1 MANFCSKCGEPL
13 SPDAKF
19 CSACGAKVN
28 SPVNLSKTAETTNA
42 LTDDERGNNPVHGGE
57 RVPDKGIYENF
68 LRRDGRLNRWRYFK
82 RIMLVGLVEFLIILV
97 IFAMNMNALGQLSSA
112 GGIAF
117 KFLLAVGQ
125 IPLFCLM
132 VRRLHDCGRDE
143 KLAYLS
149 LALNAF
155 TIIVSDYNGALAE
168 PSLFENIVAAL
179 TGVIGLYALFCPGTK
194 GTNQYGEDPIKS
206 N

>member
-1 MANFCSKCGEPL
+1 MANFCSKCGKPL
-13 SPDAKF
+13 SPEAKF
-19 CSACGAKVN
+19 CSSCGAKVD
-28 SPVNLSKTAETTNA
+28 SPVNLSKTTETTN
-42 LTDDERGNNPVHGGE
+42 TPIDERGNNSVNGGG
-57 RVPDKGIYENF
+57 RVPDKGFYENF

-82 RIMLVGLVEFLIILV
+82 RTIVIGLIEFLIILV
-97 IFAMNMNALGQLSSA
+97 IFAMTTNALGQMSSA
-112 GGIAF
+112 GIIAF

-143 KLAYLS
+143 KLAYAS

-168 PSLFENIVAAL
+168 PSLFENIIATL
-179 TGVIGLYALFCPGTK
+179 SGIIGLYAMFCPGTK
-194 GTNQYGEDPIKS
+194 GYNQYGEDPLA
-206 N
+206 

>member
-68 LRRDGRLNRWRYFK
+68 LRRHRLH
-82 RIMLVGLVEFLIILV
+82 
-97 IFAMNMNALGQLSSA
+97 
-112 GGIAF
+112 
-117 KFLLAVGQ
+117 
-125 IPLFCLM
+125 
-132 VRRLHDCGRDE
+132 RRLSLRHSNKSSRRK
-143 KLAYLS
+143 KLHSKCKKCLLHSSTRLYKILS
-149 LALNAF
+149 
-155 TIIVSDYNGALAE
+155 I
-168 PSLFENIVAAL
+168 
-179 TGVIGLYALFCPGTK
+179 K
-194 GTNQYGEDPIKS
+194 GG
-206 N
+206 